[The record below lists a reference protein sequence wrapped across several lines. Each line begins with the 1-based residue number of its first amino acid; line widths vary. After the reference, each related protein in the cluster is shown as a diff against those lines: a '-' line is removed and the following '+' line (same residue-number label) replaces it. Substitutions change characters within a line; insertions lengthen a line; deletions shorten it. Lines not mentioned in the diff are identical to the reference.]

1 MPLGWH
7 DPIRTPCTYRL
18 ERVSCGKKACGK
30 CHGIEPAHG
39 PYWYAY
45 WETGGRLTPRMSK
58 RYIGKARADAT
69 PEDLRALFERR
80 QAARSDAARRRGTSS
95 GGTSSGGTSSGGA
108 SSGGASGGGASSGG
122 TSSGGASNGGT
133 SSGGASSG
141 GASSGGVSSG
151 ASSRRSGRASSD
163 CFNSRRPPPLADDFA
178 TIGSRI
184 GVPFETARR
193 AYYAAISAA
202 HPDRGGSD
210 EQAKCINAAWERIR
224 RHYGRR

>member
-95 GGTSSGGTSSGGA
+95 GRASSGGTSSGGTSSGGA
-108 SSGGASGGGASSGG
+108 SSGGA
-122 TSSGGASNGGT
+122 
-133 SSGGASSG
+133 
-141 GASSGGVSSG
+141 SSG

>member
-95 GGTSSGGTSSGGA
+95 GGTSSGGTSSGG
-108 SSGGASGGGASSGG
+108 
-122 TSSGGASNGGT
+122 T

-141 GASSGGVSSG
+141 GASSG

>member
-95 GGTSSGGTSSGGA
+95 GGTSSGGTSSGGT
-108 SSGGASGGGASSGG
+108 SSGGTSSGG
-122 TSSGGASNGGT
+122 TSSGGA
-133 SSGGASSG
+133 
-141 GASSGGVSSG
+141 SSG

>member
-108 SSGGASGGGASSGG
+108 SSGGAS
-122 TSSGGASNGGT
+122 
-133 SSGGASSG
+133 
-141 GASSGGVSSG
+141 SG

>member
-18 ERVSCGKKACGK
+18 ERVSCGKKACRK
-30 CHGIEPAHG
+30 CHGTKPAHG
-39 PYWYAY
+39 PYWYAF
-45 WETGGRLTPRMSK
+45 WETGGRLAPRMSK
-58 RYIGKARADAT
+58 RYIGKASPDAT
-69 PEDLRALFERR
+69 PEELRALFERR

-95 GGTSSGGTSSGGA
+95 GGA
-108 SSGGASGGGASSGG
+108 SSGGA
-122 TSSGGASNGGT
+122 
-133 SSGGASSG
+133 
-141 GASSGGVSSG
+141 SSG

>member
-108 SSGGASGGGASSGG
+108 SSGGAS
-122 TSSGGASNGGT
+122 
-133 SSGGASSG
+133 
-141 GASSGGVSSG
+141 SG
-151 ASSRRSGRASSD
+151 ASSRQSGRASSD

>member
-18 ERVSCGKKACGK
+18 ERVSCGKKACRK
-30 CHGIEPAHG
+30 CHGTKPAHG
-39 PYWYAY
+39 PYWYAF
-45 WETGGRLTPRMSK
+45 WETGGRLAPRMSK
-58 RYIGKARADAT
+58 RYIGKASPDAT
-69 PEDLRALFERR
+69 PEELRALFERR

-95 GGTSSGGTSSGGA
+95 GGA
-108 SSGGASGGGASSGG
+108 
-122 TSSGGASNGGT
+122 

-141 GASSGGVSSG
+141 GASSGGASSGGASSGGASSG
-151 ASSRRSGRASSD
+151 ASSRQSGRASSD